1 MPIRSLLVLCGLAL
15 GLAAAAATT
24 PVIGL
29 DRIVAVINDDVITR
43 TELDRRTHL
52 IKQRIAR
59 QNNPLPPE
67 HVLRRQILERMV
79 QEQLQLQL
87 AASRGIRVDDETVT
101 GVISNIARENQMSL
115 EQFRE
120 VLARDGYA
128 FADFRDNIRNEMIIT
143 RLQQSQ
149 VENSITVTDQEV
161 ENQLANMTRRQ
172 GRDEEFEL
180 AHILVALPEAAAP
193 AQIAEARRRA
203 EIILTQLREGA
214 DFAETA
220 IAQSDGGRAL
230 DGGNL
235 GWLKAAQ
242 LPSIVTDIIDDMQPG
257 DISELIRSP
266 SGFHIVKLLNTRGAA
281 QQQTVTQSHARHIL
295 IRTGEVLSASDA
307 RARLTGIREDVLGGA
322 DFGDLARRYSDDK
335 GSAQRGGDLGWTD
348 PGTFVPQFEQ
358 QLAELQPGEISA
370 PFETQFGWHIVQLLE
385 RRAGGSAQDL
395 QRQQAMELIRR
406 RKVQQATSDWLRRI
420 RDEAYV
426 EIRLDE

>member
-1 MPIRSLLVLCGLAL
+1 MPIRSLLLACGLAL
-15 GLAAAAATT
+15 TLGASAATS

-29 DRIVAVINDDVITR
+29 DRIVAVVNEDVITS
-43 TELDRRTHL
+43 TELERRTRL

-87 AASRGIRVDDETVT
+87 AASRGIRVDDETIT
-101 GVISNIARENQMSL
+101 GVVSNIASENQMSL
-115 EQFRE
+115 EQFRD

-161 ENQLANMTRRQ
+161 ENQLANMQRRV

-203 EIILTQLREGA
+203 ETILTQLREGA
-214 DFAETA
+214 DFAKTA

-230 DGGNL
+230 EGGHL
-235 GWLKAAQ
+235 GWLKAGQ
-242 LPSIVTDIIDDMQPG
+242 LPSIVSDIIDDMAPG

-266 SGFHIVKLLNTRGAA
+266 SGFHIVKLLNTRGATA
-281 QQQTVTQSHARHIL
+281 QQTVIQSHARHIL
-295 IRTGEVLSASDA
+295 IRTSEVLSAADA
-307 RARLTGIREDVLGGA
+307 RARLAGIREEVLGGA
-322 DFGDLARRYSDDK
+322 EFGGLAQRYSDDK

-358 QLAELQPGEISA
+358 QLAELSPGEISA

-385 RRAGGSAQDL
+385 RRAGGSAEDL
-395 QRQQAMELIRR
+395 QRQQARELIRR